1 MKKLIV
7 LCIAASMTLTS
18 CATIFG
24 GHISECQKT
33 KPTAGQ
39 PSRPVRVGALILDI
53 LIFWPGA
60 VVDFA
65 DNAIYK
71 PCENNTKK

>member
-1 MKKLIV
+1 MKKAIV
-7 LCIAASMTLTS
+7 LCLAGTMLFSS

-24 GHISECQKT
+24 GKVSDCQKT

-39 PSRPVRVGALILDI
+39 PARQVRVGALILDI

-60 VVDFA
+60 VIDFA
-65 DNAIYK
+65 DNSIYK
-71 PCENNTKK
+71 PCNK